1 MIQSAR
7 QLQAGGV
14 NTMITSGV
22 YAFKSE
28 GERLASA
35 VKTTTIHVQHGSIT
49 YVERAVVD
57 VQTKANGAGKADR
70 E

>member
-1 MIQSAR
+1 
-7 QLQAGGV
+7 
-14 NTMITSGV
+14 MITSGV